1 MRDDYA
7 MAFHFI
13 CARDCWWQ
21 RATFVRGFLISSVG
35 DFRPKSLH
43 GRQDEI
49 GCDRLYETMVFEV
62 EDGDRL
68 CPCGCGAPH
77 GERISLCEF
86 RMEPAQNA
94 IDANLNHERL
104 VREHESKLAA
114 QSRRDCIRE
123 PREQP
128 FGHVSEDYQP

>member
-1 MRDDYA
+1 
-7 MAFHFI
+7 MA
-13 CARDCWWQ
+13 
-21 RATFVRGFLISSVG
+21 G
-35 DFRPKSLH
+35 DLTRRLDEH
-43 GRQDEI
+43 GLAGVD
-49 GCDRLYETMVFEV
+49 
-62 EDGDRL
+62 
-68 CPCGCGAPH
+68 GCGAPH
-77 GERISLCEF
+77 GDRIQYCDL

>member
-7 MAFHFI
+7 IAFHF
-13 CARDCWWQ
+13 CGARDCWWQ

-35 DFRPKSLH
+35 DYHPRSFL
-43 GRQDEI
+43 GRQEI
-49 GCDRLYETMVFEV
+49 GPGRLYETMVFEV
-62 EDGDRL
+62 EDSDRL

-77 GERISLCEF
+77 GDRIQYCDL